1 MAINVRGTA
10 QPAARLYP
18 MKLLLALWS
27 LVALLLLASQ
37 WLTSLPDPWVLAL
50 AVRLALPMAILRFWR
65 RRLQRLAWRS
75 AVMNPASRYYTSFRG
90 GAVMFGLQAGLA
102 LALSGVL
109 LVGLARQE
117 STLFWLVLVVMVP
130 LWVQTHRVLE
140 HRLRGHLDVR
150 FARLAAHRL
159 QAVGYG
165 AALLVLLLA
174 WSMFQTVVDLRGV
187 TIEAAVLAFTAE
199 IDARSASLQVSLEAV
214 AAFDALRHWLV
225 QNLAH
230 AVPGLLLGL
239 LAWAVVLVREWL
251 LVWPL
256 LLLWQAVH
264 VMAEGGWQEQVR
276 QAGSVRPPAG

>member
-10 QPAARLYP
+10 QPAARLYS
-18 MKLLLALWS
+18 MKLMLALWS

-50 AVRLALPMAILRFWR
+50 AVMLALPMAVLLFWR
-65 RRLQRLAWRS
+65 RRLQRWAWRR

-90 GAVMFGLQAGLA
+90 AALMFGVQAGLA

-117 STLFWLVLVVMVP
+117 STLFWLALVGMVP
-130 LWVQTHRVLE
+130 LWVQTHRWLE
-140 HRLRGHLDVR
+140 HWLRGHLDAG

-159 QAVGYG
+159 QAMGYG
-165 AALLVLLLA
+165 AALLALLFA
-174 WSMFQTVVDLRGV
+174 WSMFQSVDDLQGV
-187 TIEAAVLAFTAE
+187 SIETAVLAFTAD
-199 IDARSASLQVSLEAV
+199 IDANSTSLQASLEVI
-214 AAFDALRHWLV
+214 AAFDALRHWLA

-239 LAWAVVLVREWL
+239 LTWALVLLREWL

-264 VMAEGGWQEQVR
+264 VLVEGGLWEQVR
-276 QAGSVRPPAG
+276 QAGSVPPSAG